1 VRMVARKGFG
11 RALGE
16 MFRTALEEPV
26 TEEYPF
32 GDKVVTERFRGKLD
46 IDPVKCTGCSICEIV
61 CPAGVITMVPV
72 GKKTIGTREVDVKRP
87 SFELYTCISCGQCVD
102 DCKFGAL
109 TLTRSFELAVFKKE
123 TTRMDKALR
132 VVK

>member
-1 VRMVARKGFG
+1 LSSKKIAG
-11 RALGE
+11 ALGE
-16 MFRTALEEPV
+16 MFRTAMTKPV

-32 GDKVVTERFRGKLD
+32 GKKVVTERFRGKLD

-72 GKKTIGTREVDVKRP
+72 GKKTVGTREVEIKRP
-87 SFELYTCISCGQCVD
+87 KFDLYTCISCGQCVD

-109 TLTRSFELAVFKKE
+109 TLTHDFELAVFKKE
-123 TTRMDKALR
+123 SLRMEKALALGQR
-132 VVK
+132 

>member
-1 VRMVARKGFG
+1 VTAEPRRKVAG
-11 RALGE
+11 ALGE
-16 MFRTALEEPV
+16 MFRTGFERPV

-32 GDKVVTERFRGKLD
+32 GKKVVTERFRGKLD

-72 GKKTIGTREVDVKRP
+72 GKKVIGTREVDVKRP
-87 SFELYTCISCGQCVD
+87 RFDLYTCISCGQCVD

-109 TLTRSFELAVFKKE
+109 TLNHDFELAVFNKKSLN
-123 TTRMDKALR
+123 MDKAL
-132 VVK
+132 KIGK